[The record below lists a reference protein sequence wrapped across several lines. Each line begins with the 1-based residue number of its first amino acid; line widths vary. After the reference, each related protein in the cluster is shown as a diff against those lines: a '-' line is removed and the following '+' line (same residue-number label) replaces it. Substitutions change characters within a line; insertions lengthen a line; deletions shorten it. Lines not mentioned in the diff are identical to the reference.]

1 MSSNIRSM
9 VRVTMTAS
17 ILVAVPGDARDV
29 HYLDGEEQHEL
40 AWKLWDTHGEVAML
54 NRKITM
60 RHAGTVAVPPE
71 DKPEP
76 RVIP

>member
-17 ILVAVPGDARDV
+17 ILVAVPGDRRDV
-29 HYLDGEEQHEL
+29 HYLDGEEQQEL
-40 AWKLWDTHGEVAML
+40 AWKLWDTHGDVAML

-60 RHAGTVAVPPE
+60 RHAGTVVVPQE
-71 DKPEP
+71 EKSEP

>member
-29 HYLDGEEQHEL
+29 HYLDHDERQTL
-40 AWKLWDTHGEVAML
+40 AWKLWDTHGDVAML
-54 NRKITM
+54 SKRVTLKTM
-60 RHAGTVAVPPE
+60 GIVIVPPD
-71 DKPEP
+71 DKT
-76 RVIP
+76 